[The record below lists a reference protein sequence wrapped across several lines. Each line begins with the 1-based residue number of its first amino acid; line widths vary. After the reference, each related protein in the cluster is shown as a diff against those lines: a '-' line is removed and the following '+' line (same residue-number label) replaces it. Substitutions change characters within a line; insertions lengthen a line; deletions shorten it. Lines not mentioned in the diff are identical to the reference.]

1 MKAIINYLQ
10 EVRVELKKV
19 VWPKREQVVKLTI
32 IIFIISTLV
41 AIYMGGLDFGLTKLL
56 ETLILK

>member
-1 MKAIINYLQ
+1 MKAIINYLL

>member
-19 VWPKREQVVKLTI
+19 VWPKREQVVKLTV

-41 AIYMGGLDFGLTKLL
+41 AVYMGGLDFGLTKLL

>member
-19 VWPKREQVVKLTI
+19 VWPKREQVVKLTV
-32 IIFIISTLV
+32 IIFIISTIV
-41 AIYMGGLDFGLTKLL
+41 AVYMGGLDFGLTKLL